1 MDLRQVQALIAVQNE
16 KISEYTIVS
25 PMDGVVLRRDG
36 EIGEIAEVGQVL
48 FRVGVP
54 NPLQVVAEVNE
65 EDIPRVEVGQT
76 VLFRTDAF
84 PELRLEGKVREI
96 TPMGDVAAKTFRIKI
111 GLPDDTPLKPG
122 MSVEANVVMREK
134 PNALLI
140 PSDAVQDNAVF
151 VIDGDRAQRRAIKVG
166 IRGTRMLEVLSG
178 LKDGERVASPAP
190 TELMDG
196 ARVRGCRHRR
206 MSLILDIAWTHVRA
220 RVRQTGFAVAGVAT
234 GVGFSIM
241 MAALMQGSQDDF
253 TKRLVNTLP
262 HIAVTDERRNPAPQP
277 AEKLFASAE
286 FHGLTPE
293 ARRPGIKNPLAIIAA
308 LEPWI
313 PGAVAPSVKV
323 QAIIRYANRDV
334 AASVIGIDPRRE
346 SKVSDLPSQMRGATH
361 QRALPRHQRHRAR
374 RQAGRKDRRPHR
386 RQSHAADQPGR
397 AHQRAGGRLLP
408 FRRAASG

>member
-1 MDLRQVQALIAVQNE
+1 MKSRRFLILVVIVLAAAAAGWWRFGLAPQVTAVAATRGTAVEIVYATGGVEPVRWAKVASLVRDRIIDICHCEGKTVKKGDELAQLDDREVTAQVKELKAREAFLKREMERVSQLITRGAATTQAYERASMDLGQVQALIAVQNE

-122 MSVEANVVMREK
+122 MSVEANVIVREK

-166 IRGTRMLEVLSG
+166 IRGTRTLEVLSG

-196 ARVRGCRHRR
+196 ARVR
-206 MSLILDIAWTHVRA
+206 
-220 RVRQTGFAVAGVAT
+220 VAGT
-234 GVGFSIM
+234 G
-241 MAALMQGSQDDF
+241 A
-253 TKRLVNTLP
+253 
-262 HIAVTDERRNPAPQP
+262 
-277 AEKLFASAE
+277 
-286 FHGLTPE
+286 
-293 ARRPGIKNPLAIIAA
+293 
-308 LEPWI
+308 
-313 PGAVAPSVKV
+313 
-323 QAIIRYANRDV
+323 
-334 AASVIGIDPRRE
+334 
-346 SKVSDLPSQMRGATH
+346 
-361 QRALPRHQRHRAR
+361 
-374 RQAGRKDRRPHR
+374 
-386 RQSHAADQPGR
+386 
-397 AHQRAGGRLLP
+397 
-408 FRRAASG
+408 